1 MSTIRLSPKGRVSF
15 PDVFEPKAFNPT
27 DKPKFS
33 LTLIFPKVEDMDPAQ
48 LELLK
53 AMKAAANEA
62 AMERFKVGLDGEYRG
77 KKLVSPF
84 HKTDEKPEY
93 YGPGQIYVKFSTFT
107 KPGLV
112 YPDKTPISE
121 ASGDFYAGCWAHV
134 SYDAYTY
141 DHSGNRGIAFGLRN
155 IQKVGDDD
163 SFSGSRTSPDDD
175 FQDVSADVA
184 TASSDEIP
192 F

>member
-1 MSTIRLSPKGRVSF
+1 MSKIQLSPKGRVSF
-15 PDVFEPKAFNPT
+15 PDIFEPKAFNPN
-27 DKPKFS
+27 DKPKFA
-33 LTLIFPKVEDMDPAQ
+33 LTLIFPAIDDMDPAQ

-53 AMKAAANEA
+53 AMKAAANAA
-62 AMERFKVGLDGEYRG
+62 AMERFKVGLDGEYKG
-77 KKLVSPF
+77 KKLASPF

-93 YGPGQIYVKFSTFT
+93 YDPGQIYVKFSSFQ

-112 YPDKTPISE
+112 GPDKTPIDE

-141 DHSGNRGIAFGLRN
+141 DHSGNRGVAFGLRN
-155 IQKVGDDD
+155 IQKTGDDE
-163 SFSGSRTSPDDD
+163 SFSGSKTSPDDD
-175 FQDVSADVA
+175 FEDVSSEVPA
-184 TASSDEIP
+184 ASADEIP